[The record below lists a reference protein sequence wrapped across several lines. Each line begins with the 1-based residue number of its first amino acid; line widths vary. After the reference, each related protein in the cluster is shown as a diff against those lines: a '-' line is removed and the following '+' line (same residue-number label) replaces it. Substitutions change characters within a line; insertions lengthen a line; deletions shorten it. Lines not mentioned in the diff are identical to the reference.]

1 MKHQIQW
8 TITSKHKLHVD
19 GQWFKKKNN
28 FEELQEE
35 VGHAIQSQKIGD
47 KKITMEQTIIVNDK
61 NNEPSIETLTDL
73 DIASFKTEWQSG
85 WNPKLGQ
92 DHESETI
99 GFFSSWKIEDFINSV
114 TLILL
119 LALLIYVIY
128 LCCRVPDHLFLLL
141 IIFLLHIP
149 FFIHFIYLQE
159 IE

>member
-1 MKHQIQW
+1 MLMGNGSSRKI
-8 TITSKHKLHVD
+8 ISKS
-19 GQWFKKKNN
+19 FKKKR
-28 FEELQEE
+28 
-35 VGHAIQSQKIGD
+35 VTQSSLKIIGD

-128 LCCRVPDHLFLLL
+128 LYCRVPDHLFLLL
-141 IIFLLHIP
+141 IILLLHIP